1 MKLSTEIQKSAESNG
16 LDTSIAKDVTNEI
29 NKVKEEIDEA
39 TGPIKRQF

>member
-1 MKLSTEIQKSAESNG
+1 MDFRHQYCQS
-16 LDTSIAKDVTNEI
+16 VTNEI